1 MGPLV
6 SDEQFQRVMG
16 YIEAGRKAGATVAVG
31 GDAPASDGGYYVN
44 PTVLVD
50 VAPDMSVVRE
60 EIFGPVL
67 VAQRFDDLDQVA
79 REANDSEYGL
89 GASVWTRDIATMHK
103 MAAKIRSGTVWG
115 NCHAMIDPVLPFGG
129 YKQSGLGREMGRAG
143 VEVYTEL
150 KTVIISL

>member
-1 MGPLV
+1 
-6 SDEQFQRVMG
+6 
-16 YIEAGRKAGATVAVG
+16 
-31 GDAPASDGGYYVN
+31 
-44 PTVLVD
+44 
-50 VAPDMSVVRE
+50 MSVVRE

-67 VAQRFDDLDQVA
+67 VAQRFDDLDEVA

-103 MAAKIRSGTVWG
+103 MAAKIRAGTVWG